1 MSRYSTAH
9 YFLEGLVDLG
19 VEYIF
24 ANLGTDHVSLI
35 EEMAR
40 WDQEGRKHPEMIL
53 CPHEVVAVHMAGGYA
68 LATGL
73 AQAVFVHVDAGT
85 ANACM
90 AIQNL
95 FRYRLPVLLFAGRAP
110 YTLHGELT
118 GSRDTYVHFVQD
130 PFDIASI
137 VRPYVKWE
145 YSLPSGVVVK
155 EAMARAS
162 AFAHSDPPGPV
173 YMMLPRE
180 TLAEHWDEA
189 AMPAYPASRYGSVQ
203 AAGIDPARVDA
214 IVELLMSAENPVA
227 FTAYLGRRPQA
238 VAALDRL
245 ARACGIRVAEFNSI
259 DLNIPQDSPCFA
271 GIDPLP
277 LLENADLGLLLDTD
291 VPFVPQSAKHA
302 GAMRWIQI
310 DVDPLKADFPMWG
323 FATDVRMQG
332 DCAVV
337 LAQLLEAV
345 EARAD
350 DDYRRRVAQ
359 RIESWSSAREA
370 ATKRR
375 AAASSNKGVPGAL
388 SPAFVFA
395 TLGAKLSQDDIVIN
409 EAIRNGP
416 VLQEHMRRTRPQT
429 YVGLAGGGLGFSG
442 GMALGLRLAR
452 PERRVVQVIGDGGYH
467 FSSPDSVYAVAQQ
480 YQIPIFTVVI
490 DNGGWQAVKSA
501 VQRVYP
507 KGIAA
512 ETDQFQSRLRT
523 GRQGELRDFSA
534 VARAFGA
541 YGECVTE
548 PDQFAEAIDRCLAAV
563 DGGRAAVLHVHV
575 TPL

>member
-1 MSRYSTAH
+1 MARHSAAH

-19 VEYIF
+19 VDYIF

-40 WDQEGRKHPEMIL
+40 WDQQGRKHPEMIL

-68 LATGL
+68 LATGRG
-73 AQAVFVHVDAGT
+73 QAVLVHVDAGT

-95 FRYRLPVLLFAGRAP
+95 FRYRLPVMLFAGRAP
-110 YTLHGELT
+110 HTLHGELT
-118 GSRDTYVHFVQD
+118 GSRDSYVHFVQD

-155 EAMARAS
+155 EALARAS

-180 TLAEHWDEA
+180 TLAEEWDEA
-189 AMPAYPASRYGSVQ
+189 DMPAYPPARYGSVQ
-203 AAGIDPARVDA
+203 AGGIEPERAEA
-214 IVELLMSAENPVA
+214 IAQALMAAENPVA
-227 FTAYLGRRPQA
+227 FAAYLGRKPQA
-238 VAALDRL
+238 VAVFDRL

-271 GIDPLP
+271 GSDPLS
-277 LLENADLGLLLDTD
+277 LLEAADLGLLLDCD
-291 VPFVPQSAKHA
+291 VPFVPRYARRVN
-302 GAMRWIQI
+302 AMKWIQI
-310 DVDPLKADFPMWG
+310 DTDPLKADFPMWG
-323 FATDVRMQG
+323 FPTDMRIQG
-332 DCAVV
+332 NSAIILQQV
-337 LAQLLEAV
+337 LDAV

-350 DDYRRRVAQ
+350 DSFRRRVAE
-359 RIESWSSAREA
+359 RIASWSSAREA
-370 ATKRR
+370 AATRL
-375 AAASSNKGVPGAL
+375 AAASSNKGVSGAL
-388 SPAFVFA
+388 NPAFVFA
-395 TLGAKLSQDDIVIN
+395 TLSGKISQNDVVLN

-416 VLQEHMRRTRPQT
+416 VLQDHLTRTKPQS

-442 GMALGLRLAR
+442 GMALGLKLAQ
-452 PERRVVQVIGDGGYH
+452 PKRRIVQVIGDGGFH

-480 YQIPIFTVVI
+480 YEISIFTVVI

-512 ETDQFQSRLRT
+512 ETDQFQSRLT
-523 GRQGELRDFSA
+523 SGRQGERRDFSA
-534 VARAFGA
+534 VAMAFGA

-548 PDQFAEAIDRCLAAV
+548 PDGLAAAIDRCLAALD
-563 DGGRAAVLHVHV
+563 DGKAAVLHVHV
-575 TPL
+575 TRL

>member
-1 MSRYSTAH
+1 MTRHSTAH

-19 VEYIF
+19 IDYIF

-35 EEMAR
+35 EELAR
-40 WDQEGRKHPEMIL
+40 WDEQGREHPEMIL

-68 LATGL
+68 LATGRG
-73 AQAVFVHVDAGT
+73 QAVFVHVDAGT

-110 YTLHGELT
+110 HTLHGELT

-130 PFDIASI
+130 PFDIAGI

-155 EAMARAS
+155 EALARAS
-162 AFAHSDPPGPV
+162 AFAQSDPPGPV

-180 TLAEHWDEA
+180 TLAEEWDDSG
-189 AMPAYPASRYGSVQ
+189 MPAYPPARYGSVHLG
-203 AAGIDPARVDA
+203 GIEPARVEA
-214 IVELLMSAENPVA
+214 VAEHLMKAENPIA
-227 FTAYLGRRPQA
+227 LTAYLGRQPRA
-238 VAALDRL
+238 VAVLERL
-245 ARACGIRVAEFNSI
+245 ARTCGIAVAEFNSI

-271 GIDPLP
+271 GFDPLP
-277 LLENADLGLLLDTD
+277 LIENADLGLLLDCD
-291 VPFVPQSAKHA
+291 VPFIPQYARHA
-302 GAMRWIQI
+302 GRIQWIQI
-310 DVDPLKADFPMWG
+310 DIDPLKSDFPMWG
-323 FATDVRMQG
+323 FATDMRIQG
-332 DCAVV
+332 DCATV
-337 LAQLLEAV
+337 LQQVLEAV

-350 DDYRRRVAQ
+350 DAFRRRVAL
-359 RIESWSSAREA
+359 RNAGWEA
-370 ATKRR
+370 ARAQAAKRR
-375 AAASSNKGVPGAL
+375 AAARENRGVSGAL
-388 SPAFVFA
+388 NPAFVFA
-395 TLGAKLSQDDIVIN
+395 TLDGKLSQDDIVIN
-409 EAIRNGP
+409 EAIRNAP
-416 VLQEHMRRTRPQT
+416 VLQEHILRTRPRS

-442 GMALGLRLAR
+442 GMALGLKLAQ
-452 PERRVVQVIGDGGYH
+452 PERRIVQVIGDGGFH

-480 YQIPIFTVVI
+480 YRIPILTVVL

-507 KGIAA
+507 NGSAA
-512 ETDQFQSRLRT
+512 RTDQFQARLT
-523 GRQGELRDFSA
+523 SGRQGERRDFSA

-548 PDQFAEAIDRCLAAV
+548 PDDLAAAIERCLAALD
-563 DGGRAAVLHVHV
+563 DGNAAVLHVQV
-575 TPL
+575 TRL

>member
-1 MSRYSTAH
+1 MSRHSTAH
-9 YFLEGLVDLG
+9 HFLQGLVDLG

-40 WDQEGRKHPEMIL
+40 WDSEGLKHPEMIL

-68 LATGL
+68 LATGRG
-73 AQAVFVHVDAGT
+73 QAVLVHVDAGT
-85 ANACM
+85 ANAAM

-95 FRYRLPVLLFAGRAP
+95 FRYRLPVMLFAGRAP
-110 YTLHGELT
+110 YTLHGELR

-145 YSLPSGVVVK
+145 YSLPSGIVVK
-155 EAMARAS
+155 EALARAS
-162 AFAHSDPPGPV
+162 AFAQSDPPGPV

-180 TLAEHWDEA
+180 TLAEQWDDA
-189 AMPAYPASRYGSVQ
+189 DMPAYPPARYGGVHTG
-203 AAGIDPARVDA
+203 GIEPARVDA
-214 IVELLMSAENPVA
+214 IVRALMAAKNPIA
-227 FTAYLGRRPQA
+227 LTAYLGRKPDA
-238 VAALDRL
+238 VAVLERL
-245 ARACGIRVAEFNSI
+245 ARTCGIRVAEFNSI

-271 GIDPLP
+271 GFDPLP
-277 LLENADLGLLLDTD
+277 LLETADLGLLLDSD
-291 VPFVPQSAKHA
+291 VPFIPQYARQA
-302 GAMRWIQI
+302 GAVKWIQI
-310 DVDPLKADFPMWG
+310 DVDPLKSDFPMWG
-323 FATDVRMQG
+323 FPTDMRIQG
-332 DCAVV
+332 DCAIV
-337 LAQLLEAV
+337 LQQVIDAV

-350 DDYRRRVAQ
+350 DAWRKRVAE
-359 RIESWSSAREA
+359 RIASWSGAREA
-370 ATKRR
+370 TVKRR
-375 AAASSNKGVPGAL
+375 ATAGANKGISGAL
-388 SPAFVFA
+388 NPAFVFA
-395 TLGAKLSQDDIVIN
+395 TLNAKLSQDDVVIN

-416 VLQEHMRRTRPQT
+416 ILQEHITRTRPSS

-442 GMALGLRLAR
+442 GMALGLKLAR
-452 PERRVVQVIGDGGYH
+452 PERRIVQVIGDGGFH

-480 YQIPIFTVVI
+480 YQIPVLTVVL

-512 ETDQFQSRLRT
+512 ETDQFQSRLRS
-523 GRQGELRDFSA
+523 GRQGEQRDFSA

-541 YGECVTE
+541 HGECVTD
-548 PDQFAEAIDRCLAAV
+548 PDDLDSAIDRCLSALG
-563 DGGRAAVLHVHV
+563 DGKAAVLHVHV

>member
-1 MSRYSTAH
+1 MSRHSTAH

-19 VEYIF
+19 VDYIF

-40 WDQEGRKHPEMIL
+40 WDSEGRKYPEMIL

-68 LATGL
+68 LATGRC
-73 AQAVFVHVDAGT
+73 QAVLVHVDAGT

-95 FRYRLPVLLFAGRAP
+95 FRYRLPVMLFAGRAP
-110 YTLHGELT
+110 HTLHGELT

-130 PFDIASI
+130 PFDIAGI

-155 EAMARAS
+155 EALTRAS

-180 TLAEHWDEA
+180 TLAEQWDDA
-189 AMPAYPASRYGSVQ
+189 DMPAYPPARYGSVHASGVAPEQ
-203 AAGIDPARVDA
+203 AEA
-214 IVELLMSAENPVA
+214 IALTLMAAENPVA
-227 FTAYLGRRPQA
+227 FAAYLGRKPQA
-238 VAALDRL
+238 VAVLDRL
-245 ARACGIRVAEFNSI
+245 ARTCGIRVAEFNAI

-271 GIDPLP
+271 GADPLP
-277 LLENADLGLLLDTD
+277 LLETADLGLLLDSD
-291 VPFVPQSAKHA
+291 VPFVPQYAKRA
-302 GAMRWIQI
+302 GAMKWIQI

-323 FATDVRMQG
+323 FATDTRIQG
-332 DCAVV
+332 DCAVILQQV
-337 LAQLLEAV
+337 LDAV
-345 EARAD
+345 EANAD
-350 DDYRRRVAQ
+350 DDFRRRVAA
-359 RIESWSSAREA
+359 RVASWASAREA
-370 ATKRR
+370 AARRR
-375 AAASSNKGVPGAL
+375 ATASANKGVAGAL
-388 SPAFVFA
+388 NPAFVFA
-395 TLGAKLSQDDIVIN
+395 TLSGKLSQDDVVLN

-416 VLQEHMRRTRPQT
+416 ILQEHLTRTKPKS

-442 GMALGLRLAR
+442 GMALGLKLAQ
-452 PERRVVQVIGDGGYH
+452 PDRRIVQVIGDGGFH

-480 YQIPIFTVVI
+480 YQIPVLTVVL

-512 ETDQFQSRLRT
+512 ETDQFQSRLT
-523 GRQGELRDFSA
+523 SGRQGEMRDFSA
-534 VARAFGA
+534 VGRAFGA
-541 YGECVTE
+541 HGECVTE
-548 PDQFAEAIDRCLAAV
+548 PDELAAAIDRCLSALN
-563 DGGRAAVLHVHV
+563 DGKAAVLHVHV
-575 TPL
+575 TRL

>member
-1 MSRYSTAH
+1 MTRHSTAH

-35 EEMAR
+35 EELAR
-40 WDQEGRKHPEMIL
+40 WDQEGRKHPEVIL
-53 CPHEVVAVHMAGGYA
+53 CPHEVVAVHMAAGYA
-68 LATGL
+68 LATGRG
-73 AQAVFVHVDAGT
+73 QAVFVHVDAGT

-95 FRYRLPVLLFAGRAP
+95 FRYRLPVMLFAGRAP
-110 YTLHGELT
+110 YTLHGELP

-155 EAMARAS
+155 EALTRAS
-162 AFAHSDPPGPV
+162 AFMQSDPPGPV

-180 TLAEHWDEA
+180 TLAEQWDDA
-189 AMPAYPASRYGSVQ
+189 DMPSYPPARYGSVQ
-203 AAGIDPARVDA
+203 SGGIDSVRVNA
-214 IVELLMSAENPVA
+214 IAEQLMAAENPIA
-227 FTAYLGRRPQA
+227 LTAYLGRRPGA
-238 VAALDRL
+238 VPVLERL
-245 ARACGIRVAEFNSI
+245 AQTCGIRVAEFNSI
-259 DLNIPQDSPCFA
+259 DLNISQASPCFA
-271 GIDPLP
+271 GFDTLP
-277 LLENADLGLLLDTD
+277 LLETADFGLLLDSD
-291 VPFVPQSAKHA
+291 VPFVPQYARRAA
-302 GAMRWIQI
+302 GIKWVQI
-310 DVDPLKADFPMWG
+310 DIDPLKSDFPMWG
-323 FATDVRMQG
+323 FATDMRIQG

-337 LAQLLEAV
+337 LQQVLDAV
-345 EARAD
+345 ESRAD
-350 DDYRRRVAQ
+350 EAWRRRVTE
-359 RIESWSSAREA
+359 RIASWGGAREA
-370 ATKRR
+370 MAKRR
-375 AAASSNKGVPGAL
+375 AAASDTQGVSGAL
-388 SPAFVFA
+388 NPAFVFK
-395 TLGAKLSQDDIVIN
+395 TLNGKLSQDDVVIN

-416 VLQEHMRRTRPQT
+416 TLQEHITRTKPQS

-442 GMALGLRLAR
+442 GMALGLKLAQ
-452 PERRVVQVIGDGGYH
+452 PNRRIVQVIGDGGFH

-480 YQIPIFTVVI
+480 YQVPIMTVVL

-512 ETDQFQSRLRT
+512 ETNQFQSRLKS
-523 GRQGELRDFSA
+523 GRQGEQRDFSA
-534 VARAFGA
+534 VAKAFGA
-541 YGECVTE
+541 HGECVRE
-548 PDQFAEAIDRCLAAV
+548 PTDLAAAIDRCLAALE
-563 DGGRAAVLHVHV
+563 DGKAAVLHVHV

>member
-9 YFLEGLVDLG
+9 YFLEALVDLG
-19 VEYIF
+19 VDYIF

-40 WDQEGRKHPEMIL
+40 WDKEGRKHPEMVL

-68 LATGL
+68 LATGRG
-73 AQAVFVHVDAGT
+73 QAVLVHVDAGT

-95 FRYRLPVLLFAGRAP
+95 FRYRLPVMLFAGRAP
-110 YTLHGELT
+110 HTLHGELT

-145 YSLPSGVVVK
+145 YSLPSGIVVK
-155 EAMARAS
+155 EALARAS

-180 TLAEHWDEA
+180 TLAEQWDEA
-189 AMPAYPASRYGSVQ
+189 EMPAYPPARYGSVQ
-203 AAGIDPARVDA
+203 AGGIAPEQVAA
-214 IVELLMSAENPVA
+214 IAEQLMAAENPVA
-227 FTAYLGRRPQA
+227 FAAYLGRKPQA
-238 VAALDRL
+238 VAALDQL
-245 ARACGIRVAEFNSI
+245 ARTCGIRVAEFNSI

-271 GIDPLP
+271 GSDPLP
-277 LLENADLGLLLDTD
+277 LLEQADLGLLLDSD
-291 VPFVPQSAKHA
+291 VPFVPQYAKRA
-302 GAMRWIQI
+302 NAMKWIQI
-310 DVDPLKADFPMWG
+310 DIDPLKSDFPMWG
-323 FATDVRMQG
+323 FPTDMRIQG
-332 DCAVV
+332 DCAVILQQV
-337 LAQLLEAV
+337 LDAV

-350 DDYRRRVAQ
+350 EAYRRRVSE
-359 RIESWSSAREA
+359 RIASWSGAREA
-370 ATKRR
+370 SAKRR
-375 AAASSNKGVPGAL
+375 SAASANKGVAGAL
-388 SPAFVFA
+388 NPAFVFA
-395 TLGAKLSQDDIVIN
+395 TLSAKLSPDDVVLN

-416 VLQEHMRRTRPQT
+416 VLQEHVVRTKPGS

-442 GMALGLRLAR
+442 GMALGLKLAR
-452 PERRVVQVIGDGGYH
+452 RNRRIVQVIGDGGFH

-480 YQIPIFTVVI
+480 YQIPILTVVL

-512 ETDQFQSRLRT
+512 ETDQFQSRLT
-523 GRQGELRDFSA
+523 SGRQGEQRDFSA
-534 VARAFGA
+534 VGRAFGA
-541 YGECVTE
+541 HGESVTE
-548 PDQFAEAIDRCLAAV
+548 PDDLAAAIDRCFAALD
-563 DGGRAAVLHVHV
+563 DGKAAVLHIHV
-575 TPL
+575 TRL

>member
-1 MSRYSTAH
+1 MARYSTAH

-19 VEYIF
+19 IDYIF

-40 WDQEGRKHPEMIL
+40 WDKEGRKHPEVIL

-68 LATGL
+68 LATGKS
-73 AQAVFVHVDAGT
+73 QAVLVHVDAGT

-95 FRYRLPVLLFAGRAP
+95 FRYRLPVMLFAGRAP
-110 YTLHGELT
+110 HTLHGELN
-118 GSRDTYVHFVQD
+118 GSRDSYVHFVQD

-155 EAMARAS
+155 EALARAS

-180 TLAEHWDEA
+180 TLAEDWDDA
-189 AMPAYPASRYGSVQ
+189 DMPAYPAARYGSVHAGGIEPAQ
-203 AAGIDPARVDA
+203 AEA
-214 IVELLMSAENPVA
+214 IAERLMAADNPVA
-227 FTAYLGRRPQA
+227 FTAYLGRRREA
-238 VAALDRL
+238 VDVLDRL
-245 ARACGIRVAEFNSI
+245 ARACGIRIVEFNSI
-259 DLNIPQDSPCFA
+259 DLNIPQDSPCYA

-277 LLENADLGLLLDTD
+277 LLEQADLGLLLDTD

-302 GAMRWIQI
+302 ATIKWIQI
-310 DVDPLKADFPMWG
+310 DIDSLKSDFPMWG
-323 FATDVRMQG
+323 FPTDMRIQG
-332 DCAVV
+332 DSAIILRQV
-337 LAQLLEAV
+337 LEAV

-350 DDYRRRVAQ
+350 HAYRK
-359 RIESWSSAREA
+359 RIAERIARWSDAREQTMA
-370 ATKRR
+370 RR
-375 AAASSNKGVPGAL
+375 AAASANKGVAGAL
-388 SPAFVFA
+388 NPAFVFA
-395 TLGAKLSQDDIVIN
+395 TLGRKLAQDDVVLN
-409 EAIRNGP
+409 EAIRNAP
-416 VLQEHMRRTRPQT
+416 ILQEHLPRTKPRS

-442 GMALGLRLAR
+442 GMALGLKLAQ
-452 PERRVVQVIGDGGYH
+452 PHRRIVQAIGDGGFH

-480 YQIPIFTVVI
+480 YQLPIFTLVL

-501 VQRVYP
+501 TQRVYP

-512 ETDQFQSRLRT
+512 ETDQFQSRLT
-523 GRQGELRDFSA
+523 SGRQGERRDFSD
-534 VARAFGA
+534 VAKAFGA
-541 YGECVTE
+541 HGECVTE
-548 PDQFAEAIDRCLAAV
+548 PDELAPAIDRCLAALD
-563 DGGRAAVLHVHV
+563 DGKAAALHVHV

>member
-1 MSRYSTAH
+1 MTRYTTAH

-19 VEYIF
+19 VDYIF

-35 EEMAR
+35 EEIAR
-40 WDQEGRKHPEMIL
+40 WDKEGRKHPEMIL

-68 LATGL
+68 LATGRG
-73 AQAVFVHVDAGT
+73 QAVLVHVDAGT

-95 FRYRLPVLLFAGRAP
+95 FRYRLPVMLFAGRAP
-110 YTLHGELT
+110 HTLHGELT

-145 YSLPSGVVVK
+145 YSLPSGIVVK
-155 EAMARAS
+155 EALARAS

-180 TLAEHWDEA
+180 TLAEQWDEA
-189 AMPAYPASRYGSVQ
+189 EMPAYPPARYGSVRAGGVTPAQ
-203 AAGIDPARVDA
+203 AEA
-214 IVELLMSAENPVA
+214 IAEELMSAENPVA
-227 FTAYLGRRPQA
+227 FAAYLGRKPEA
-238 VAALDRL
+238 VELLDQL
-245 ARACGIRVAEFNSI
+245 ARTCGIRVAEFNSI

-271 GIDPLP
+271 GSDPLP
-277 LLENADLGLLLDTD
+277 LLEQADLGLLLDSD
-291 VPFVPQSAKHA
+291 VPFVPQYAKRA
-302 GAMRWIQI
+302 NAMKWIQI
-310 DVDPLKADFPMWG
+310 DIDPLKSDFPMWG
-323 FATDVRMQG
+323 FPTDMRIQG
-332 DCAVV
+332 DCAVILEQV
-337 LAQLLEAV
+337 LHAV

-350 DDYRRRVAQ
+350 DAYCRRVNE
-359 RIESWSSAREA
+359 RIASWRGAREA
-370 ATKRR
+370 AAKRR
-375 AAASSNKGVPGAL
+375 AVASANKGVTGAL
-388 SPAFVFA
+388 NPAFVFA
-395 TLGAKLSQDDIVIN
+395 TLSAKLSQDDVVLN

-416 VLQEHMRRTRPQT
+416 VLQEHVTRTEPQS

-442 GMALGLRLAR
+442 GMALGLKLAQ
-452 PERRVVQVIGDGGYH
+452 PDRRIVQVIGDGGFH

-480 YQIPIFTVVI
+480 YQIPILTVVL

-512 ETDQFQSRLRT
+512 ETDQFQSRLT
-523 GRQGELRDFSA
+523 SGRQGEQRDFSA
-534 VARAFGA
+534 VGRAFGA
-541 YGECVTE
+541 HGECVSE
-548 PDQFAEAIDRCLAAV
+548 PDDLAAAIDRCLAALD
-563 DGGRAAVLHVHV
+563 DGKAAVLHVHV
-575 TPL
+575 TRL

>member
-1 MSRYSTAH
+1 MRNSTAH
-9 YFLEGLVDLG
+9 YFLEGLIDLG
-19 VEYIF
+19 VDYIF

-40 WDQEGRKHPEMIL
+40 WDKQGRKHPEMIL

-68 LATGL
+68 LATGRS
-73 AQAVFVHVDAGT
+73 QAALVHVDAGT

-95 FRYRLPVLLFAGRAP
+95 FRYRLPVMLFAGRAP
-110 YTLHGELT
+110 HTLHGELT
-118 GSRDTYVHFVQD
+118 GSRDSYVHFVQD

-155 EAMARAS
+155 EALARAS

-180 TLAEHWDEA
+180 TLAEEWDDA
-189 AMPAYPASRYGSVQ
+189 DMPAYPPERYGSVH
-203 AAGIDPARVDA
+203 AGGIEPARAEA
-214 IVELLMSAENPVA
+214 IANSLMAADNPVA
-227 FTAYLGRRPQA
+227 FAAYLGRKPQA

-245 ARACGIRVAEFNSI
+245 ARACGIRVAEFNAI

-277 LLENADLGLLLDTD
+277 LLESADLGLLLDCD
-291 VPFVPQSAKHA
+291 VPFVPQSAK
-302 GAMRWIQI
+302 GANAMKWIQI
-310 DVDPLKADFPMWG
+310 DVDPLKSDFPMWG
-323 FATDVRMQG
+323 FPTDLRVQG
-332 DCAVV
+332 DCAIILQQV
-337 LAQLLEAV
+337 LDAV

-350 DDYRRRVAQ
+350 DGYRRRVAM
-359 RIESWSSAREA
+359 RIAGWDGAREA
-370 ATKRR
+370 AARR
-375 AAASSNKGVPGAL
+375 RTAASANKGTSGAL
-388 SPAFVFA
+388 NPAFVFA
-395 TLGAKLSQDDIVIN
+395 TLNGKLSQGDVVLN

-416 VLQEHMRRTRPQT
+416 TLQEHIRRTQPQS

-442 GMALGLRLAR
+442 GMALGLKLAQ
-452 PERRVVQVIGDGGYH
+452 PGHRVVQVIGDGGFH

-480 YQIPIFTVVI
+480 YQLPIFTVVL

-501 VQRVYP
+501 TQRVYP
-507 KGIAA
+507 KGVAA
-512 ETDQFQSRLRT
+512 ETDQFRSRLT
-523 GRQGELRDFSA
+523 SGRQGERRDFSE
-534 VARAFGA
+534 VAKAFGA
-541 YGECVTE
+541 HGECVRE
-548 PDQFAEAIDRCLAAV
+548 PDALAPAIDRALAALE
-563 DGGRAAVLHVHV
+563 DGKAAVLHVHV

>member
-1 MSRYSTAH
+1 MARHSAAH

-40 WDQEGRKHPEMIL
+40 WDKEGRKHPEVIL

-68 LATGL
+68 LATGKC
-73 AQAVFVHVDAGT
+73 QAVLVHVDAGT

-95 FRYRLPVLLFAGRAP
+95 FRYRLPVMLFAGRAP
-110 YTLHGELT
+110 HTLHGELT

-155 EAMARAS
+155 EALARAS
-162 AFAHSDPPGPV
+162 AFAHSEPPGPV

-180 TLAEHWDEA
+180 TLAEEWDEA
-189 AMPAYPASRYGSVQ
+189 AMPAYPPARYGSVR
-203 AAGIDPARVDA
+203 AGGIEPDRADA
-214 IVELLMSAENPVA
+214 IARELMAAENPVA
-227 FTAYLGRRPQA
+227 FAAYLGRKPQA

-245 ARACGIRVAEFNSI
+245 ARSCGIRVAEFNAI
-259 DLNIPQDSPCFA
+259 DLNIPQDSPCHA
-271 GIDPLP
+271 GIDPQP
-277 LLENADLGLLLDTD
+277 LLEDADLGLLLDTD
-291 VPFVPQSAKHA
+291 VPFVPQSKRARDMK
-302 GAMRWIQI
+302 WIQI
-310 DVDPLKADFPMWG
+310 DIDPLKSDFPMWG
-323 FATDVRMQG
+323 FATDMRVQG
-332 DCAVV
+332 DSSIILKQV
-337 LAQLLEAV
+337 LEAV

-350 DDYRRRVAQ
+350 EAYRKRVAA
-359 RIESWSSAREA
+359 RIESWSTSREA
-370 ATKRR
+370 LAKRR
-375 AAASSNKGVPGAL
+375 AAASGNKGVSGAIN
-388 SPAFVFA
+388 PAFVLA
-395 TLGAKLSQDDIVIN
+395 TLSGKIAQGDVVLN

-416 VLQEHMRRTRPQT
+416 ILQEHVKRTLPQS

-442 GMALGLRLAR
+442 GMALGMKLAR
-452 PERRVVQVIGDGGYH
+452 PGARVVQVIGDGGFH
-467 FSSPDSVYAVAQQ
+467 FSSPDSVYATAQQ
-480 YQIPIFTVVI
+480 YEIPIFTVVL

-501 VQRVYP
+501 TQRVYP

-512 ETDQFQSRLRT
+512 ETDQFLSRLMS
-523 GRQGELRDFSA
+523 GRQGERRDFSE
-534 VARAFGA
+534 VAKAFGA
-541 YGECVTE
+541 HGECACE
-548 PDQFAEAIDRCLAAV
+548 PDELPAAIDRCLAALD
-563 DGGRAAVLHVHV
+563 DGKAAVLHVHV
-575 TPL
+575 TRL